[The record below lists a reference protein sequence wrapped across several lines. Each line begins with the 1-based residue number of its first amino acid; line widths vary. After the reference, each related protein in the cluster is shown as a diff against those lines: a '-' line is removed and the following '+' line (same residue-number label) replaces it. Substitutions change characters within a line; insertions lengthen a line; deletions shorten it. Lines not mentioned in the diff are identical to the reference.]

1 MTRYADVIIDIS
13 HEKVDRPF
21 QYRIPEHMLETLEA
35 GMCVMVPFGRG
46 NTLRRGYVTDITG
59 KCDYDP
65 QKIKEIHSIVTDG
78 VGAEDYQIRLAR
90 WIRRSYG
97 GTMIQALKTV
107 LPAKQTV
114 KKVERKRVQ
123 LAVSREEG
131 ISLLGNCQRRKQ
143 TARARLL
150 QELLQEGELPYELVT
165 GKLMVSPAVI
175 RALEGMGAIHVEVV
189 KTFRNPV
196 KQQAAGEG
204 CRELSPEQQEAVE
217 RVIGDYDSGDCGTYL
232 LQGITGSGKTEVYIR
247 LTQEM
252 VSRGRQ
258 VIVLIP
264 EIALTYQTLMRFYR
278 RFGDRVSV
286 LNSTL
291 SAGEKYD
298 QCERARCG
306 DIDVIIGPR
315 SALFVPFP
323 QVGLILMDEE
333 HEASY
338 KSESTPKYH
347 ARETAIYLAS
357 LYGASVVLG
366 SATPSMEAAYRT
378 RKGQFRPLYL
388 TRRLTGGSLPQVYT
402 VDLREELKQ
411 GNRSIFSRKLQE
423 LLADRLNKGQQS
435 ILFINR
441 RGFAGF
447 ISCRACG
454 HVMKCPHCDVSLS
467 EHKGGRLVCHYCGYE
482 TPVVHICPSCGS
494 KYISGFRA
502 GTQQIEER
510 LQAMFPAMR
519 ILRMDADTTRTKDS
533 YEKILS
539 AFAAGEADVLV
550 GTQMIVKGHD
560 FPNVTLVGVLAADLS
575 LSVGDY
581 RAGERTFQ
589 LLTQAAGRAGRG
601 SEAGEVVIQTYQPE
615 HYAITYAA
623 AQDYE
628 GFYQEEILYRELMGY
643 PPVSH
648 MLAAQIYAA
657 SETEGSALAQQLARQ
672 AARYVDPAVPLARR
686 TMIVGPAPAGIGK
699 VNDVYRFVFY
709 VKDPDY
715 EQLIRI
721 KDGLENW
728 MGEQQIRQ
736 RQPHIS
742 LQFDFDPMN
751 TL

>member
-21 QYRIPEHMLETLEA
+21 QYRIPEHMLEKLEV
-35 GMCVMVPFGRG
+35 GMCVTVPFGKG
-46 NTLRRGYVTDITG
+46 NTLRRGYVTDITE
-59 KCDYDP
+59 KCAFDP
-65 QKIKEIHSIVTDG
+65 QKIKEIHSLATDG
-78 VGAEDYQIRLAR
+78 VGVEDFQIRLAR
-90 WIRRSYG
+90 WIRSSYG

-107 LPAKQTV
+107 LPARHTV
-114 KKVERKRVQ
+114 KKVEYKKVL
-123 LAVSREEG
+123 LAVGREEG
-131 ISLLGNCQRRKQ
+131 ISLLGECRRKKQ
-143 TARARLL
+143 AARVRLL
-150 QELLQEGELPYELVT
+150 QELLSEGELPYELVT

-175 RALEGMGAIHVEVV
+175 RGLEGLGAVHVEVLQS
-189 KTFRNPV
+189 FRNPV
-196 KQQAAGEG
+196 KQQE
-204 CRELSPEQQEAVE
+204 RQEISKELSEEQQAAVE
-217 RVIGDYDSGDCGTYL
+217 KVMADYDGGDPGTYL

-247 LTQEM
+247 LAQEM

-306 DIDVIIGPR
+306 EIDVIIGPR
-315 SALFVPFP
+315 SALFVPFSR
-323 QVGLILMDEE
+323 VGLILMDEE

-338 KSESTPKYH
+338 KSENTPKYH
-347 ARETAIYLAS
+347 ARETAVYLAS
-357 LYGASVVLG
+357 LHGASVVLG
-366 SATPSMEAAYRT
+366 SATPSLEAAYRA
-378 RKGQFRPLYL
+378 REGLYRQLFL
-388 TRRLTGGSLPQVYT
+388 TRRLTGGSLPKVYT

-423 LLADRLNKGQQS
+423 LLADRLEKGQQS
-435 ILFINR
+435 MLFINR

-447 ISCRACG
+447 VSCRACG

-467 EHKGGRLVCHYCGYE
+467 EHKGGRLVCHYCGYV
-482 TPVVHICPSCGS
+482 TAKVNVCPECGS

-519 ILRMDADTTRTKDS
+519 ILRMDADTTRAKDS
-533 YEKILS
+533 HEQILA
-539 AFAAGEADVLV
+539 AFSAGEADVLV

-601 SEAGEVVIQTYQPE
+601 SEPGEGVIQTYQPE
-615 HYAITYAA
+615 HYAIIHAA
-623 AQDYE
+623 CQDYE

-643 PPVSH
+643 PPVAH
-648 MLAAQIYAA
+648 MLAVQIYAA
-657 SETEGSALAQQLARQ
+657 SEEEGDRLSRQLARQ
-672 AARYVDPAVPLARR
+672 AKGYVDQAQPLARQ
-686 TMIVGPAPAGIGK
+686 MLIVGPAPAGIGR
-699 VNDVYRFVFY
+699 VNDIYRFVFY
-709 VKDPDY
+709 VKDRDY
-715 EQLIRI
+715 HRLIAV
-721 KDGLENW
+721 KDGLEAW
-728 MGEQQIRQ
+728 MGEWQSGQ
-736 RQPHIS
+736 RRPQIS